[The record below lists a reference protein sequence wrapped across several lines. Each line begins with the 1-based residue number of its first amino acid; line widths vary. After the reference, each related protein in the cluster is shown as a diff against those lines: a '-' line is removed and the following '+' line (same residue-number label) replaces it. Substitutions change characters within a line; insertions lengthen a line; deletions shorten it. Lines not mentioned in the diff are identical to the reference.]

1 MTDGP
6 SNPLPGAPASLV
18 ERAKNILLS
27 PKTEWPRIDAEPG
40 SIQGIYTSYVMILA
54 AIGPICALIGQQ
66 VFGFSALGITYK
78 PPIGYSI
85 TSAVLT
91 YGLSLLSVYISSL
104 VIDALAPNFGGTKD
118 PLKAFKVAAYA
129 STAAWIGGVFQIV
142 PSLAMIGLLFGL
154 YGLYLLFLG
163 LPVLM
168 KVPQDKAIGYTVVV
182 IVVQIVLYFVVA
194 MVVAALVA
202 SFFPLG
208 GLMGG
213 GTVQLP

>member
-18 ERAKNILLS
+18 ERAKNIILT
-27 PKTEWPRIDAEPG
+27 PKTEWPRIDAEPA

-54 AIGPICALIGQQ
+54 ALGPIASVIGQQ

-85 TSAVLT
+85 TFAVLS
-91 YGLSLLSVYISSL
+91 YVMSL
-104 VIDALAPNFGGTKD
+104 VSIYLLALIIDALAPNFGGTKD
-118 PLKAFKVAAYA
+118 QLKAFKVAAY
-129 STAAWIGGVFQIV
+129 SWTAAWLAGLFGIV
-142 PSLAMIGLLFGL
+142 PMLGILAIVGL
-154 YGLYLLFLG
+154 YSLYLLFLG

-168 KVPQDKAIGYTVVV
+168 KAPQDKAVGYTVVV
-182 IVVQIVLYFVVA
+182 ILVAIVLWVVVSFVVG
-194 MVVAALVA
+194 ALVA

-213 GTVQLP
+213 GSVQLP

>member
-18 ERAKNILLS
+18 ERAKNILVS

-66 VFGFSALGITYK
+66 VFGFSGFGITFK
-78 PPIGYSI
+78 PSIGYSI
-85 TSAVLT
+85 TFAVLGYVMSLAMT
-91 YGLSLLSVYISSL
+91 YVLGL

-129 STAAWIGGVFQIV
+129 MTAAWIGGVLQLL
-142 PSLAMIGLLFGL
+142 PSLALIGLLFLL
-154 YGLYLLFLG
+154 YSAYLIYLG

-168 KVPQDKAIGYTVVV
+168 KAPQDKAVGYAAVV
-182 IVVQIVLYFVVA
+182 IIVQIVLYFVAA
-194 MVVAALVA
+194 MIVGALVA

-208 GLMGG
+208 GMLSGG
-213 GTVQLP
+213 SVQLP